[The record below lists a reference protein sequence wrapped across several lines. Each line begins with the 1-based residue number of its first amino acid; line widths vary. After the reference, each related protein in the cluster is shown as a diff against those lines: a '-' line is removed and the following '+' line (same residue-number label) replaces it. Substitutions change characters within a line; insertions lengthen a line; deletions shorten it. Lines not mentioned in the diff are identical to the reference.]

1 MCKSYREF
9 NCHKPNYQPSQK
21 LNPTSQFLDKKH
33 TNLKLCPLY
42 LISPSEN
49 TRPTILNV
57 NFRRNMSILITKQ
70 TNMIYQMA
78 KIRTDTQTS
87 KRNAADLNRGWS
99 SDLTITVTRLFCL
112 QRLCGSHRSFL
123 LNRGG
128 ISSLNSKASVR
139 CS

>member
-1 MCKSYREF
+1 
-9 NCHKPNYQPSQK
+9 
-21 LNPTSQFLDKKH
+21 
-33 TNLKLCPLY
+33 
-42 LISPSEN
+42 
-49 TRPTILNV
+49 
-57 NFRRNMSILITKQ
+57 MSILITKQ

-139 CS
+139 CSWHTRGKGYNFM